1 MKRLW
6 GKSFIGSHGSGRHEH
21 LADRTSESQSKF
33 PTIKAWSGTKY
44 SQRKEHTLAHF
55 PKTLADHL
63 EYGNISH
70 RRLESLP
77 SLRHVSRQI
86 NFRKHPLVVTTTSL
100 GFSSNHVL
108 TRLVEFAKHKSRSE
122 EVSRLGLVF
131 TSSAHVEEEES
142 VGTEEIALVVDGP
155 KDLSAFNGPKGVKSS
170 ERELCQRLCQS
181 YVNRGPLPTAV
192 PGCQIFRC

>member
-70 RRLESLP
+70 RRLESLL

-100 GFSSNHVL
+100 GYSSNHVL

-142 VGTEEIALVVDGP
+142 VGMVLQRYLQVTDVSKRKQWLFISLRGSP
-155 KDLSAFNGPKGVKSS
+155 PFRIFLKPSS
-170 ERELCQRLCQS
+170 PRHIRMD
-181 YVNRGPLPTAV
+181 R
-192 PGCQIFRC
+192 